1 MSGGAERCRK
11 MPRLRKLFLVI
22 ANTVI
27 VLGCA
32 GGWFIRDC
40 LAAETAS
47 QPGGAATKI
56 EDNLADR
63 TLSDQQREIIR
74 RYVLRGANVSIIPLV
89 GGEPEAFAIEIAS
102 ALKDAGAAVSFG
114 TRPPIQD
121 GQTGVIVFYDHTV
134 PPNASVFLAL
144 QRAGLKPADYNIPG
158 VPVVNI
164 KVGPRP

>member
-1 MSGGAERCRK
+1 M
-11 MPRLRKLFLVI
+11 VI

-32 GGWFIRDC
+32 GGWFTRDC

-47 QPGGAATKI
+47 QPGAETKI

-114 TRPPIQD
+114 TGPPIQD
-121 GQTGVIVFYDHTV
+121 GQTGVTVFYDHTV

-144 QRAGLKPADYNIPG
+144 QRAGLKPADHDIPG